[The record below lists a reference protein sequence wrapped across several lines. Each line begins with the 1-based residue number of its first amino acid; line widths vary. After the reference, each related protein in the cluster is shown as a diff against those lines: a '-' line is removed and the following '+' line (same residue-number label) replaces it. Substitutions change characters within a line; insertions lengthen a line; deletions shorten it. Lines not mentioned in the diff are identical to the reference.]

1 MAQEITLSGQN
12 SYLLKTIPSGGEQVN
27 VNINPLQSNGVLYPI
42 IFIEVDSQNTTQYNL
57 LLPDLSQ
64 LNGNYNVKLVVSN
77 SSGTQVGF
85 ISNQSINNYSAG
97 FQLAISPLKSIRL
110 TGNTE
115 FSYSLVPIE

>member
-1 MAQEITLSGQN
+1 MAVEITLSGQN
-12 SYLLKTIPSGGEQVN
+12 SYLLKTIQSGGEQVN
-27 VNINPLQSNGVLYPI
+27 VNINPLQSNGILYPV

-97 FQLAISPLKSIRL
+97 FQLAINPLKSIRL

-115 FSYSLVPIE
+115 YSYSLVPID

>member
-42 IFIEVDSQNTTQYNL
+42 IFIEVDSQNTTPYNL

>member
-42 IFIEVDSQNTTQYNL
+42 IFIEVDRQNTTQYNL

-85 ISNQSINNYSAG
+85 TSHQSINSYSAG